1 MGGCGFGHVSVQC
14 PDWLHQKQGPVGGG
28 VGGGLKF
35 QSGMTW
41 ARLILLAAAKEAYL
55 AFLSQSF
62 SLSASS
68 CLLLNI
74 LRANSRRS
82 LWGESQGP
90 FLAGAIFGEYQGLTG
105 LRTGHVGTEVQR
117 AWKYLD

>member
-1 MGGCGFGHVSVQC
+1 MLLWGAAGLGMSLSSVLTGCIRSRVR
-14 PDWLHQKQGPVGGG
+14 G
-28 VGGGLKF
+28 VGLKF

-41 ARLILLAAAKEAYL
+41 ARLILIAAAKEAYL

-62 SLSASS
+62 PLSASS

-74 LRANSRRS
+74 LRASSRSS

-90 FLAGAIFGEYQGLTG
+90 FLAGAVFGEYQGLIG